1 MAEQVNIPP
10 YFRIPR
16 SPFKK
21 QRWTDEK
28 FTKGQAEIDLYN
40 LANHSPGTITKR
52 CTTINLK
59 PGQVGWSIRKLAE
72 RWRWSEKKTKRFL
85 NVLQKEGHIALQVS
99 KVSSTI
105 TLLNYIKKAPQTTL
119 QTTFKRPP
127 NNKETNK
134 RTNNI
139 YISDQGKRTDLTS
152 ERKFTGRNKSSN
164 LTRVSGQK
172 SQNLHGTK
180 VPLEQKFQ
188 RWTNSKK
195 IDLDEFIKDYPRLDV
210 ALSHAKYVSNC
221 KAKGKQINIT
231 DFDLWCQTAEN
242 NGWNLKPDSEP
253 GVDDVFSDKILRS
266 CDCPADIWVPKKLA
280 VGNCKK
286 CGSRFRGPG

>member
-52 CTTINLK
+52 CTQINLK
-59 PGQVGWSIRKLAE
+59 LGQVGWSIRKLAK
-72 RWRWSEKKTKRFL
+72 RWQWSEKKVKRL
-85 NVLQKEGHIALQVS
+85 LKCLEKEGHIYLQVS
-99 KVSSTI
+99 KVSSTV
-105 TLLNYIKKAPQTTL
+105 TLLKYIKKAPQTTL
-119 QTTFKRPP
+119 QTTHKRPDKRPP
-127 NNKETNK
+127 NNKQTNK

-139 YISDQGKRTDLTS
+139 YISDP
-152 ERKFTGRNKSSN
+152 N
-164 LTRVSGQK
+164 
-172 SQNLHGTK
+172 
-180 VPLEQKFQ
+180 
-188 RWTNSKK
+188 K
-195 IDLDEFIKDYPRLDV
+195 IDLTEFIKDYPRLDV

-221 KAKGKQINIT
+221 KEKGKQLT
-231 DFDLWCQTAEN
+231 TKGFDLWCKTAEN

-253 GVDDVFSDKILRS
+253 GVDDGFGDQILRS
-266 CDCPADIWVPKKLA
+266 CDCKTDIWVPKKLA
-280 VGNCKK
+280 DGNCKK
-286 CGSRFRGPG
+286 CGSRFREP